1 MDVTL
6 PQLDINFKQ
15 LSQSF
20 IERSE
25 RGVAI
30 LVVRDDTDK
39 TFSYKEYVT
48 QEDIDKDEDLYTV
61 GNFTHLSDIV
71 GFGVAKLVV
80 IRIDV
85 AGDMT
90 EALTIIGTK
99 LKTGWVSM
107 VGDSADYADL
117 ITWIKARALEGKTFK
132 ALCYNVTD
140 PDSEYIHNFVNTSV
154 TFKDS
159 RGKVNGVNYIP
170 SLLAILCVCNV
181 TRGVTYYVC
190 KNLLEV
196 EGVADVNTAL
206 NEGKLILINDFDKV
220 RVGTGIN
227 SLVTFDETK
236 GTFDDMRYIEIM
248 EATDMIKDDIREI
261 YKNDYVGSH
270 KNNLDNQ
277 MIFISAVNTYFED
290 LAESEILDNKYDNIG
305 FISIAKQRKAW
316 EQINPEAKLWDDTKV
331 KNMSFKRSTFL
342 GADIKVLGS
351 MMNLDFDVLMA

>member
-1 MDVTL
+1 MNITL
-6 PQLDINFKQ
+6 PLLEVKFKQ

-30 LVVRDDTDK
+30 FVVRDDTNK
-39 TFSYKEYVT
+39 TFSYKEYIT
-48 QEDIDKDEDLYTV
+48 QEELDKDTVLYTDD
-61 GNFTHLSDIV
+61 NFLNLSDIV

-90 EALTIIGTK
+90 EALTIIGNK
-99 LKTGWVSM
+99 LKTGWVST
-107 VGDSADYADL
+107 VGDIEDYTDI
-117 ITWIKARALEGKTFK
+117 ITWVKARALEGKTFK
-132 ALCYNVTD
+132 ALCYNLTA
-140 PDSEYIHNFVNTSV
+140 PDCEYVHNFVTPSV

-159 RGKVNGVNYIP
+159 RGKVAGVNYIP
-170 SLLAILCVCNV
+170 SFLAILCVCNV

-190 KNLLEV
+190 KNLVEV
-196 EGVADVNTAL
+196 ENVADITTAL

-227 SLVTFDETK
+227 SLVTIDETK
-236 GTFDDMRYIEIM
+236 GQFEDMRYIEIM

-261 YKNDYVGSH
+261 YKNEYVGSH

-277 MIFISAVNTYFED
+277 ILFISAVNTYFSE
-290 LAESEILDNKYDNIG
+290 LAESEILDNKYDNIS
-305 FISIAKQRKAW
+305 FVSIAKQRKAW
-316 EQINPEAKLWDDTKV
+316 EQINPEAKTWDDTKV

-351 MMNLDFDVLMA
+351 MMNLDFDVSIA